1 MLLLNPS
8 NRALT
13 PSTLHTPTHAFPST
27 QSTTTG
33 SSTKFS
39 GLPVNGRED
48 EYQEMNIV
56 ELLTLLNQSSICFLL
71 CDRPKANSSVD
82 DIPDLAG
89 KVIIVTGGST
99 GIGREIVKALLSHNA
114 KVYILTRN
122 REKTE
127 ATIAELKE
135 LTSNEA
141 HFVKCDLSDLKSIKV
156 AADEFT
162 SKEQELHVLINN
174 AYILASNI
182 GHFYLTKLLLPTLSS
197 TSKNSGQ
204 KVRIVNMSSLGHM
217 SHPLDFETFTDTPKR
232 RKRSPWYLY
241 CQSKFGNIVHA
252 VELARRYGGEGVV
265 STSLHPGMIRSE
277 LGRHMTPVVQWFV
290 DLIFFPTLL
299 GALTPLYAATSPK
312 AESLNGKYLVPWG

>member
-1 MLLLNPS
+1 MF
-8 NRALT
+8 
-13 PSTLHTPTHAFPST
+13 STLRQTI
-27 QSTTTG
+27 
-33 SSTKFS
+33 
-39 GLPVNGRED
+39 LP
-48 EYQEMNIV
+48 
-56 ELLTLLNQSSICFLL
+56 
-71 CDRPKANSSVD
+71 PKAKFSVD

-141 HFVKCDLSDLKSIKV
+141 HFIRCDLSDLKSIKV
-156 AADEFT
+156 AAEEFT

-174 AYILASNI
+174 AGISSPPIGQLTAQGYDAQFGTNVL

-197 TSKNSGQ
+197 TSKNPGQ

-265 STSLHPGMIRSE
+265 STSVHPGMIRSE

-290 DLIFFPTLL
+290 DLIFFPTPL

-312 AESLNGKYLVPWG
+312 AESLNGKYLVPWGRVGEPSKKTQDQKVGTQFWEWCEEQVKDI